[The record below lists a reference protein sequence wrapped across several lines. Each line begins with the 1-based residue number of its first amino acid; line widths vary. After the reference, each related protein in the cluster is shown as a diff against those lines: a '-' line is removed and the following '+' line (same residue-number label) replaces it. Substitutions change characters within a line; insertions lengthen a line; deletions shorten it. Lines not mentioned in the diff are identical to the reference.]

1 MAARVVLC
9 VPFLIRNMCYMR
21 RATVLNEV
29 DAKDQKFK
37 DMLKSQRHVV
47 AWHDS
52 CSGFE
57 ESWWSC
63 LNIELLSNQ
72 HLKIAA
78 VFRQWSHVN
87 VATIAYSAEFV
98 FGGGVVIRD

>member
-1 MAARVVLC
+1 MAARIVLC

-29 DAKDQKFK
+29 DAKDQKSK

-52 CSGFE
+52 YSGFE
-57 ESWWSC
+57 
-63 LNIELLSNQ
+63 
-72 HLKIAA
+72 
-78 VFRQWSHVN
+78 
-87 VATIAYSAEFV
+87 
-98 FGGGVVIRD
+98 